1 MNISSSL
8 GDRRGHYIRGYF
20 GMEEQSASSASKGFT
35 LLEVII
41 AVAIMGAALAILLGS
56 VNRNLVL
63 ASQSKNQSIAYALA
77 QQKISEIELEGYPQ
91 VGEAQGAFEEFPEFS
106 WFLRVLPYDIEQ
118 LGTEI
123 RIVILDVTW
132 DQGNKVFTVATAISN
147 YK

>member
-1 MNISSSL
+1 MNAKIESK
-8 GDRRGHYIRGYF
+8 G
-20 GMEEQSASSASKGFT
+20 QKGFT

-41 AVAIMGAALAILLGS
+41 AVAIMSASMAILLGA

-77 QQKISEIELEGYPQ
+77 QQKLGEIELQGYPQ
-91 VGEAQGAFEEFPEFS
+91 VGQEQGTFEEFPEFN
-106 WFLRVLPYDIEQ
+106 WYVNVLPYDIEQ

-123 RIVILDVTW
+123 RIVMVDIGW
-132 DQGNKVFTVATAISN
+132 DEGNQVFKVATAISN